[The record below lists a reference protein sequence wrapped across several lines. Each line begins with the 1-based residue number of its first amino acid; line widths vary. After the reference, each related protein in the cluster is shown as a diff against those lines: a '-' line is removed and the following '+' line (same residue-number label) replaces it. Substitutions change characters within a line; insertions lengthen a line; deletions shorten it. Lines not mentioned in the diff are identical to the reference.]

1 MGRWS
6 RSVAL
11 TKMSFRVIRKDKE
24 ILLFPVISGLVSII
38 VMASFFGSWLL
49 LNDFDIEGMQ
59 NNPLLYVFLF
69 LFYLVSYFTVIFFN
83 VALVACSMKRL
94 EGGDPTVRY
103 GLSFAAGRSKVIFK
117 WAVVAATVGL
127 ILRSLSS
134 RSGAMGK
141 IIISFIGAGWSIA
154 TYFVVPVIA
163 FEDVGPFQAIKRSL
177 GILRGT
183 WGEGLLSNL
192 GMGLIFLALALLGI
206 VPIILAFLYGSLMM
220 ILITIGVVIIY
231 WVFLGVLY
239 STASTVL
246 LTALFRFATTGK
258 VSEDFPEAVVKNP
271 WTAEQG
277 GWK

>member
-1 MGRWS
+1 MGKWS

-24 ILLFPVISGLVSII
+24 ILLFPVMSGLVSII
-38 VMASFFGSWLL
+38 VMASFFGSWFF
-49 LNDFDIEGMQ
+49 LNGFDIEGMQ
-59 NNPLLYVFLF
+59 NNYLLYVFLF

-103 GLSFAAGRSKVIFK
+103 GLGFAAGRLKVILK
-117 WAVVAATVGL
+117 WALVAATVGL
-127 ILRSLSS
+127 ILKSISS

-141 IIISFIGAGWSIA
+141 IVIGFIGAAWSIA

-192 GMGLIFLALALLGI
+192 GLGLIFFALALLGL
-206 VPIILAFLYGSLMM
+206 VPIVLVIIYGSLMM
-220 ILITIGVVIIY
+220 ILIAIVAVVLY

-271 WTAEQG
+271 WTAEQA